1 MQSKEVKIQA
11 AAKRNEAYSKLS
23 TKEKLDK
30 LDRLGYTATKQRAK
44 LLKKD

>member
-1 MQSKEVKIQA
+1 MRNKEVKRVDA
-11 AAKRNEAYSKLS
+11 ESRNEAYSKLS

-30 LDRLGYTATKQRAK
+30 LDKLGYNATKQRAK